1 MTQITVPL
9 TSASSMQTSLSVH
22 SLVYT
27 PALAHCS
34 MDISS
39 RPVDQ
44 LANYKGIWHAG
55 ALSKCYCTRPGFSEL
70 AKGIKSALNRF

>member
-1 MTQITVPL
+1 MAQITVPP
-9 TSASSMQTSLSVH
+9 TSASNMQTSLFVH

-44 LANYKGIWHAG
+44 LANYKGI
-55 ALSKCYCTRPGFSEL
+55 
-70 AKGIKSALNRF
+70 